1 MSAGTTPVRIG
12 LVGTGTMGTLH
23 ARVIAESPRAE
34 LTWVADPRRE
44 AGEEVAGR
52 HATRWLAEMEPD
64 TVDAVVVAAAT
75 EHHHRLALEV
85 LAAGVPLLVEKPLAD
100 TLDHAREIVETS
112 ERLGV
117 PLMCG
122 FLERYNPAI
131 LTALEFVERP
141 IHAAAN
147 RHSPYVA
154 RIRTGVSSDL
164 LIHDL
169 DVLLQVF
176 DEQPVGAEGHLGYFH
191 PNSEPGAE
199 DMADAI
205 VDFPGGGI
213 GMATAS
219 RTSQRKIR
227 TLVITELDRQI
238 ELDLVRQDITIYRH
252 IGNEALE
259 DSGLGYRQQ
268 TVIDIPVIKHQ
279 REPLA
284 TQLDRFLDLVGG
296 TVDADA
302 ERASLLP
309 PHELL
314 DAVRRSAARSGAV
327 RPG

>member
-1 MSAGTTPVRIG
+1 VRIG

-23 ARVIAESPRAE
+23 ARVIAESSRAE

-52 HATRWLAEMEPD
+52 HGTRWLAEMAPD
-64 TVDAVVVAAAT
+64 SVDAVVVAAAT
-75 EHHHRLALEV
+75 EHHHRLALDV

-100 TLDHAREIVETS
+100 TLEHAREIVEAS
-112 ERLGV
+112 DRLGV

-131 LTALEFVERP
+131 LTALEFVEHP
-141 IHAAAN
+141 IHVAAN
-147 RHSPYVA
+147 RHSPYVS

-176 DEQPVGAEGHLGYFH
+176 GEQPVGAEGHLGYFH
-191 PNSEPGAE
+191 PDSEPGAE

-205 VDFPGGGI
+205 VDFPAGGI

-252 IGNEALE
+252 IGNAALE

-284 TQLDRFLDLVGG
+284 TQLDRFLDLIGG

-314 DAVRRSAARSGAV
+314 EAVRRSAARSGVV
-327 RPG
+327 R

>member
-1 MSAGTTPVRIG
+1 VRIG
-12 LVGTGTMGTLH
+12 LIGSGTMGSLH
-23 ARVIAESPRAE
+23 ARVINESSRAE
-34 LTWVADPRRE
+34 LAWVADPRQ
-44 AGEEVAGR
+44 AIGSVVAERFG
-52 HATRWLAEMEPD
+52 TRWVPTME
-64 TVDAVVVAAAT
+64 TGSVDAVVIAAAT
-75 EHHHRLALEV
+75 QVHHELAIE
-85 LAAGVPLLVEKPLAD
+85 AIDAGLPLLVEKPLAD
-100 TLDHAREIVETS
+100 TVEHARDIVVRS
-112 ERLGV
+112 EAAGV
-117 PLMCG
+117 PLLCG

-131 LTALEFVERP
+131 RTAEEFVERP
-141 IHAAAN
+141 LHVAAT
-147 RHSPYVA
+147 RHSPYVP
-154 RIRTGVSSDL
+154 RIRTGVASDL

-169 DVLLQVF
+169 DTLIRLF
-176 DEQPVGAEGHLGYFH
+176 GRAPVSTEGHFGYFR
-191 PNSEPGAE
+191 PDSEPGSE
-199 DMADAI
+199 DVADATLRFA
-205 VDFPGGGI
+205 DGEI
-213 GMATAS
+213 GWVSAS
-219 RTSQRKIR
+219 RISQRKVR
-227 TLVITELDRQI
+227 TLVISEIDRQI

-252 IGNEALE
+252 VGNAAVE

>member
-1 MSAGTTPVRIG
+1 MSAARIG
-12 LVGTGTMGTLH
+12 LIGTGTMGSLH
-23 ARVIAESPRAE
+23 ARVVSQSHRAN
-34 LTWVADPRRE
+34 LAWVADPRR
-44 AGEEVAGR
+44 AVGEEVAAR
-52 HATRWLAEMEPD
+52 FDTRWVPEMELSS
-64 TVDAVVVAAAT
+64 VDAVIVAAAT
-75 EHHHRLALEV
+75 EFHHQLALEV
-85 LAAGVPLLVEKPLAD
+85 LDAGKPMLLEKPLAD
-100 TLDHAREIVETS
+100 TIEHAREIVAIS
-112 ERLGV
+112 ERLGT

-131 LTALEFVERP
+131 LTALEFVDRP

-169 DVLLQVF
+169 DILLRIF
-176 DEQPVGAEGHLGYFH
+176 GEAPLGADGHVGYFH
-191 PNSEPGAE
+191 PESEAEAE

-205 VDFPGGGI
+205 VDFPSGGI

-252 IGNEALE
+252 VGSAAME
-259 DSGLGYRQQ
+259 DTGLGYSQQ

-284 TQLDRFLDLVGG
+284 TQLDRFVDLMEGS
-296 TVDADA
+296 VDAA
-302 ERASLLP
+302 LERAGLLA

-314 DAVRRSAARSGAV
+314 EAVRESAV
-327 RPG
+327 RGRTGDSS